1 MKRILIMVGT
11 ALCLPAF
18 ADTIDHYM
26 NIANNIPQMELK
38 ADPQA
43 QAWARSARTVL
54 VLACDS
60 VNDTLMLAND
70 NAKAKGAPLFCL
82 PAGTQIS
89 PESMNELIQQTYK
102 ETQQSD
108 KDKLTVSQVA
118 LMGMIKKYPC
128 AGQQQGY
135 GQQQAFGQQ
144 QPYGQQQQAAQ
155 QPSNGQQQAPVQQQ
169 TPGQQAYAQPQPYP
183 QPQPYTQPQPYA
195 PTQAGTAAGALNAQT
210 NQMAHV
216 SSN

>member
-1 MKRILIMVGT
+1 MKRILIIVGA

-18 ADTIDHYM
+18 SDTIDHYM

-38 ADPQA
+38 ADLQA

-89 PESMNELIQQTYK
+89 PDSLNELIQQTYK
-102 ETQQSD
+102 ESQQND

-118 LMGMIKKYPC
+118 LMGLMKKYPC
-128 AGQQQGY
+128 AS
-135 GQQQAFGQQ
+135 QQQAFGQQ
-144 QPYGQQQQAAQ
+144 QPFQPQGFGQQQGVA
-155 QPSNGQQQAPVQQQ
+155 QQQAG
-169 TPGQQAYAQPQPYP
+169 GQQAYASA
-183 QPQPYTQPQPYA
+183 QPYA
-195 PTQAGTAAGALNAQT
+195 PAKLYTPPQSGTAANALNAQT

-216 SSN
+216 SANP